1 MPTST
6 RNFCCLLL
14 GALACCGAACHKF
27 LDQKPATDLLVPTTL
42 SDFQALLDNTS
53 VFGLVPTLGEA
64 SADNYYLPDSFWYTL
79 DTREHNA
86 YIWAADIFGGVG
98 GQQDWNV
105 PYQQVFYANVVLQG
119 LDSVANN
126 PDSVAEWQALKGAA
140 LFFRAFAFYNV
151 AQLFAPVFDSLD
163 APNDKLGIPLRL
175 SPDVNLPSVRST
187 VQQTYDQVISDL
199 LVAIGYLPAG
209 PPNSYRNRPIKLAAQ
224 ALLARVYLSMGNY
237 ALAGLYADS
246 VLQVYPVLMDYNNLD
261 TTLTRPFAL
270 LNPET
275 LYQASFLGAALPAGG
290 SSYTTVLQGG
300 RFNPNTRIDTGLI
313 ASYDLQDLRLYL
325 YYYYQPPDS
334 SYLRGSYAGTIFP
347 FGGLAT
353 DECYLI
359 RAECAAR
366 AGNVA
371 AAMTDINTLLT
382 NRWITGTF
390 TPYNVNVSQDTAVNI
405 VLTERRKEL
414 PFRGLRWTDLRRL
427 NEKGAN
433 LTLVRQLFGMTYTLT
448 PNSNNYTLPLPPDVE
463 AFTGMAQ
470 PQRN

>member
-1 MPTST
+1 MPTT
-6 RNFCCLLL
+6 KRIVRCLLL
-14 GALACCGAACHKF
+14 GVLACCGPACHKF
-27 LDQKPATDLLVPTTL
+27 LDQKPATNLLVPTTL
-42 SDFQALLDNTS
+42 SDFQALLDNTD

-64 SADNYYLPDSFWYTL
+64 SADNYFLPDSFWYTL
-79 DTREHNA
+79 DAREHNT

-119 LDSVANN
+119 LDSVAGN

-151 AQLFAPVFDSLD
+151 AQLFAPVYDSSD
-163 APNDKLGIPLRL
+163 APNDKLGVPLRL

-199 LVAIGYLPAG
+199 LAAVGYLPAG
-209 PPNSYRNRPIKLAAQ
+209 TPNNYRNRPVKLAAQ
-224 ALLARVYLSMGNY
+224 ALLARVYLSTGNY

-246 VLQVYPVLMDYNNLD
+246 VLLAYPVLMDYNTLD
-261 TTLTRPFAL
+261 TVATRPFVL

-275 LYQASFLGAALPAGG
+275 LYQASFLGATIPIGG
-290 SSYTTVLQGG
+290 ASYVTILEGSK
-300 RFNPNTRIDTGLI
+300 FNVNTRIDTGLI
-313 ASYDLQDLRLYL
+313 ASYDPRDLRLYL
-325 YYYYQPPDS
+325 YYHYLPADS
-334 SYLRGSYAGTIFP
+334 SYLKGSYAGNFFP

-371 AAMTDINTLLT
+371 AAMADINTLLT
-382 NRWITGTF
+382 NRWMTGTF
-390 TPYNVNVSQDTAVNI
+390 TPYSSNVPMDTALNI
-405 VLTERRKEL
+405 VLAERRKEL
-414 PFRGLRWTDLRRL
+414 AFRGLRWTDLRRL
-427 NEKGAN
+427 NKAGAN
-433 LTLVRQLFGMTYTLT
+433 ITLVRQLFGTMYTLT
-448 PNSNNYTLPLPPDVE
+448 PTSKNYTLPLPPDVE

>member
-1 MPTST
+1 MPTTT
-6 RNFCCLLL
+6 RIVCCLLL
-14 GALACCGAACHKF
+14 AVLACCGPACHKF

-42 SDFQALLDNTS
+42 SDFQALLDNTN

-79 DTREHNA
+79 DAREHNA

-105 PYQQVFYANVVLQG
+105 PYQQVFYANIVLQG
-119 LDSVANN
+119 LDSVAGN
-126 PDSVAEWQALKGAA
+126 PDSVTEWEALKGSA
-140 LFFRAFAFYNV
+140 LFFRAFAFYNL
-151 AQLFAPVFDSLD
+151 AQVFSPVYDSTD

-187 VQQTYDQVISDL
+187 VQQTYDQVTSDL
-199 LVAIGYLPAG
+199 LAAIGYLPAG
-209 PPNSYRNRPIKLAAQ
+209 SPNNYRNRPIKLAAQ
-224 ALLARVYLSMGNY
+224 ALLSRVFLSMGNY
-237 ALAGLYADS
+237 VLAGLYADS
-246 VLQVYPVLMDYNNLD
+246 VLQSYPVLMDYNILD
-261 TTLTRPFAL
+261 TAAARPFAL
-270 LNPET
+270 LNSET
-275 LYQASFLGAALPAGG
+275 LYQASFLGAAPPGAGTI
-290 SSYTTVLQGG
+290 YVTVLEGSKI
-300 RFNPNTRIDTGLI
+300 NVNTRIDTGLI
-313 ASYDLQDLRLYL
+313 ASYDPRDLRLYL
-325 YYYYQPPDS
+325 YYHYRPPDS
-334 SYLRGSYAGTIFP
+334 TFLKGSYTGNFFP

-366 AGNVA
+366 AGNAA

-382 NRWITGTF
+382 NRWMTGTF
-390 TPYNVNVSQDTAVNI
+390 TPYSMNVPADTALSI

-427 NEKGAN
+427 NKVGAN
-433 LTLVRQLFGMTYTLT
+433 ITLVRELFGTMYTLT
-448 PNSNNYTLPLPPDVE
+448 PTSNNYTLPIPPDVE